1 MKPNHVNRY
10 FSSSQN
16 NKMNLIN
23 HIFLGA
29 ENRKTLLDF
38 QLPETESTN
47 NLILFIHG
55 YKGYK
60 DWGAWN
66 LVQSYFVQ
74 HGIGFAKINLSHN
87 GGTTDNPIDFPDLE
101 AFGENR
107 YTFELED
114 ITAAIET
121 LDQLV
126 NLNTYRL
133 WLIGHSRGGGDVIL
147 SASHPKVYG
156 VITWASICDIGSRFP
171 TGEELANWRKN
182 GVRYVENGR
191 TKQLMPHHYTMYLD
205 WEENKERLDIEKAAK
220 QFSKPILHIHGNLDD
235 AVGQEESEK
244 LSSWTKGKLHI
255 IHGANH
261 TFGASHPW
269 EHRELPQH
277 LFDACKESKAFI
289 ETH

>member
-1 MKPNHVNRY
+1 MTH
-10 FSSSQN
+10 
-16 NKMNLIN
+16 MNN
-23 HIFLGA
+23 HIFKGA
-29 ENRKTLLDF
+29 AGRNTLMDIE
-38 QLPETESTN
+38 LPTGN
-47 NLILFIHG
+47 CKDLVLFIHG

-66 LVQSYFVQ
+66 LVQGQFIN
-74 HGIGFAKINLSHN
+74 HGIGFVKINLSHN
-87 GGTTDNPIDFPDLE
+87 GGTIDNSIDFPDLD

-121 LDQLV
+121 LDQLL

-133 WLIGHSRGGGDVIL
+133 WLIGHSRGGGDAIL

-156 VITWASICDIGSRFP
+156 AITWASICDIGGRFP
-171 TGEELANWRKN
+171 LGEELENWRKN

-191 TKQLMPHHYTMYLD
+191 TKQLMPHNYSMYLD
-205 WEENKERLDIEKAAK
+205 WEENQDRLNIEKAAK
-220 QFSKPILHIHGNLDD
+220 QLSKPVLHIHGNLDE
-235 AVGQEESEK
+235 AVGLEESEK

-255 IHGANH
+255 IQGANH

-269 EHRELPQH
+269 EHEELPPH
-277 LFDACKESKAFI
+277 LFDVCKESIAFI